1 MCNINEQIFFLEIN
15 THPGLTKLS
24 LAPEQANYKGLSY
37 LNLLKK
43 IINSSL

>member
-1 MCNINEQIFFLEIN
+1 MCNKNDRIYFLEMN

-24 LAPEQANYKGLSY
+24 LAPEQANYKGISY

>member
-1 MCNINEQIFFLEIN
+1 MCNKNERIYFLEMN

-24 LAPEQANYKGLSY
+24 LAPEQANYKGISY